1 MLRKSLKSQH
11 DFEIHI
17 FLKKCKFK
25 AKKSYGW
32 RLASCNFYLFIT
44 ILLPFFSTATDT
56 LPGLTFKYYTTFK
69 NKIAF
74 HCGYLWKKNANGFLF
89 LKAYSFFFVFQ
100 QGAKCICPFFLLIH
114 LGLCLTVKDKDGQVN
129 RKITTVRWTNK
140 KISD

>member
-25 AKKSYGW
+25 EKKSYGW

-56 LPGLTFKYYTTFK
+56 SSGLTFKYYTTFK

-89 LKAYSFFFVFQ
+89 LKAYCFFFLLPTR
-100 QGAKCICPFFLLIH
+100 GEMHLSFFLLIH
-114 LGLCLTVKDKDGQVN
+114 LGKDKDGQVN
-129 RKITTVRWTNK
+129 RKITTVRWTNR